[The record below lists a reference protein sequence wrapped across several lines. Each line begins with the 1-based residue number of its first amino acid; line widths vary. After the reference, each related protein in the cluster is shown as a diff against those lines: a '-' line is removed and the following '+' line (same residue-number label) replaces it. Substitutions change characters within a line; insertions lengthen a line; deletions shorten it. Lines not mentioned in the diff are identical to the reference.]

1 MRIEDIPP
9 LEPKQI
15 TSTRTEGLDTGES
28 FSQLLMDAIKEVNL
42 AQLNSARLQSE
53 LMAGRKMDYHDVMIA
68 MSRASLALS
77 LTLQVRNKLL
87 EAYQEI
93 QRLQI

>member
-9 LEPKQI
+9 IDQNLLS
-15 TSTRTEGLDTGES
+15 STRTEAPDSGES
-28 FSQLLMDAIKEVNL
+28 FSQLLMDAIREVNL
-42 AQLNSARLQSE
+42 AQLDSTRLQSE
-53 LMAGRKMDYHDVMIA
+53 LMAGRKVDYHDVMIA